1 MPKFSKRS
9 KQHLSEADKQLQ
21 DLFNE
26 VILYWDC
33 TVLCGH
39 RDKETQDTAYKDK
52 KSKVKWPNSK
62 HNSKPSMA
70 VDVAPYPI
78 NWDDIDRFRRFAWF
92 VKGIAT
98 ARGINLRMGADWD
111 GDNAIDDQT
120 FNDMPHFE
128 LKGD

>member
-39 RDKETQDTAYKDK
+39 RDKETQDAAYKNK

-62 HNSKPSMA
+62 HNNKPSMA

-78 NWDDIDRFRRFAWF
+78 DWDDIDRFRRFAWF

-98 ARGINLRMGADWD
+98 ARGINIRMGADWD
-111 GDNAIDDQT
+111 GDNDIDDQT
-120 FNDMPHFE
+120 FHDIPHFE